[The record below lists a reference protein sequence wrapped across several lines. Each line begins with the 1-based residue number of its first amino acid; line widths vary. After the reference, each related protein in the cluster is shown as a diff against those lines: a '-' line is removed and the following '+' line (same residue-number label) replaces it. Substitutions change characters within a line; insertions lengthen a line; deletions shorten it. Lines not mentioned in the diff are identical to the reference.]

1 MARTA
6 TAEWKGTLK
15 EGAGT
20 MALGSGAFTGSYT
33 FKSRFEDGEGTNPEE
48 LIGAAEAG
56 CFTMQL
62 SNTLAEAGF
71 PVDSVNTEAK
81 VQHPQHRRPA
91 DDRQIALTTVGRV
104 PGVDEAK
111 FQELANQAKDGCII
125 SRSLA
130 GVGDITRRRQA
141 RELAYVLARRAP
153 PGRSPRSAR

>member
-20 MALGSGAFTGSYT
+20 MSLGSGAFTGSYT

-62 SNTLAEAGF
+62 SNMLAEAGF

-81 VQHPQHRRPA
+81 VSIRNIDGLPTIA
-91 DDRQIALTTVGRV
+91 SIALTTVGRV
-104 PGVDEAK
+104 PNVDEEQ
-111 FQELANQAKDGCII
+111 FRELANQAKDGCII

-130 GVGDITRRRQA
+130 GVGDITVDA
-141 RELAYVLARRAP
+141 RLE
-153 PGRSPRSAR
+153 S

>member
-20 MALGSGAFTGSYT
+20 MSVGSGTFTGSYT

-48 LIGAAEAG
+48 LIGAAHAG
-56 CFTMQL
+56 CFTMAL
-62 SNTLAEAGF
+62 SNALGEAGF

-81 VQHPQHRRPA
+81 VSIRNIDGLPTIA
-91 DDRQIALTTVGRV
+91 SIALTTVGRV

-111 FQELANQAKDGCII
+111 FLELADQAKDQCLV
-125 SRSLA
+125 SRALA
-130 GVGDITRRRQA
+130 GVGDITVDA
-141 RELAYVLARRAP
+141 KLE
-153 PGRSPRSAR
+153 S